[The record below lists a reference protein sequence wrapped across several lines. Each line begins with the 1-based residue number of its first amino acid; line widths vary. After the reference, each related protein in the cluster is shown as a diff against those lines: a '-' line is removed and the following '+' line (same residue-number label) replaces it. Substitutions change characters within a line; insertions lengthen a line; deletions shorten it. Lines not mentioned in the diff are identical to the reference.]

1 MACRRN
7 SQKTRFYHLVQI
19 TLTYDKL
26 STSSVAGWKNERLA
40 LEDEAGDWKVLRVRP
55 GDPKRHWEK
64 ADAVREVVDAALGI
78 AAGPLR
84 QAAASEAYLMVAE
97 KRVVGFL
104 LAEPLEASDRL
115 ERSFLRGG
123 SRVVASPGKVS

>member
-1 MACRRN
+1 M
-7 SQKTRFYHLVQI
+7 
-19 TLTYDKL
+19 
-26 STSSVAGWKNERLA
+26 
-40 LEDEAGDWKVLRVRP
+40 RP

-104 LAEPLEASDRL
+104 LAEPLEATDRL

-123 SRVVASPGKVS
+123 SRVVASPGKVRNLAKCCKFLGLGERMGIRLREIAVGRQREFKGGVLASL

>member
-1 MACRRN
+1 M
-7 SQKTRFYHLVQI
+7 V
-19 TLTYDKL
+19 
-26 STSSVAGWKNERLA
+26 
-40 LEDEAGDWKVLRVRP
+40 RVRP

-84 QAAASEAYLMVAE
+84 QAQASEAYLMVAE

-104 LAEPLEASDRL
+104 LAEPLEATDKL
-115 ERSFLRGG
+115 ERSFLRGE
-123 SRVVASPGKVS
+123 SRVVASPGKVSRVGHIHGPQLLIFFLNKILPLTRTMKIRHKT